1 MRKQIPIVIAIV
13 IVLISVCFAFAA
25 GAMNTLVLPSL
36 IQPAR
41 GQAFSTQTVINSVR
55 PLGQLT
61 TYEAQFAKAGVS
73 VSLRWGIAGTCYV
86 GAKHAVQG
94 TVRAAIDLTK
104 LSERDIVYDQSAKR
118 LILSLPSPTV
128 VACSVDEIIQY
139 DAFGATPLC
148 NVSYDELR
156 QVAQYIAINNFRDEA
171 QRSGLLERAQ
181 SQAKVLIES
190 FLHTLLSNLPDQAG
204 VSVTAQFV
212 PADQV
217 TYDRA
222 CHPSLPLGWTYD
234 AERNIWQRN

>member
-1 MRKQIPIVIAIV
+1 MRRLIPIVIV
-13 IVLISVCFAFAA
+13 FVLICLAFTA
-25 GAMNTLVLPSL
+25 GAMNSLVLPSL
-36 IQPAR
+36 IQPAQGR
-41 GQAFSTQTVINSVR
+41 AFSTQTVINSVR

-73 VSLRWGIAGTCYV
+73 VSLRWGVAGTCYV

-104 LSERDIVYDQSAKR
+104 LSEQDITYDQSAKR

-128 VACSVDEIIQY
+128 AACSVDEIIQY
-139 DAFGATPLC
+139 DTFGATPLC

-181 SQAKVLIES
+181 SQAKALVES
-190 FLHTLLSNLPDQAG
+190 FLQTLLSNLPDQADA
-204 VSVTAQFV
+204 SVTVQFI

-217 TYDRA
+217 TYDRT
-222 CHPSLPLGWTYD
+222 CQPSLPLGWTYD